1 MACSDP
7 EICDVVKIT
16 KSVHFYNIFVDLEL
30 TSSGFRK
37 VTPKCEE
44 GNACEVNLISED
56 INNICYCW

>member
-44 GNACEVNLISED
+44 GFPKIL
-56 INNICYCW
+56 